1 MMRRGTALVL
11 FSAFLWGTTFP
22 ATRYG
27 LEQGNLEPYAFIY
40 FRFAIATMALLAYA
54 LPTKRVDWSLF
65 ADWRLVGL
73 GVFNALGYLLQ
84 YLAQDRTSASKTS
97 LLVNVNVLITALL
110 AFYLLKERIAPSTGL
125 GAVIGVA
132 GVVMLTSNGDL
143 SALRFSNSEFV
154 GDLMAFGTGIC
165 WTVYILTMKHYLT
178 QKPDA
183 DVIALTTVVFVTTL
197 FVLFPVALFT
207 DGLAYEGNW
216 NGVAALGYLSV
227 FPTVVALWA
236 YQVGLKS
243 TSAAVSSIMLLFET
257 VVAVTISVLFLN
269 ENLSGWTAAGA
280 VLILVATYLASRAPG
295 PDSAAQT
302 TPDAVDVGRAHKAET
317 DSTLK

>member
-1 MMRRGTALVL
+1 MRRGTALVL

-40 FRFAIATMALLAYA
+40 FRFAIATIALLAFA
-54 LPTKRVDWSLF
+54 LPARRVDWAMF
-65 ADWRLVGL
+65 GDWKLVGL
-73 GVFNALGYLLQ
+73 GLLNALGYLLQ

-110 AFYLLKERIAPSTGL
+110 AYYVLRERIAASTGF
-125 GAVIGVA
+125 GAVLGIV

-143 SALRFSNSEFV
+143 SSLRFSNTQFV
-154 GDLMAFGTGIC
+154 GDLMAFGTGVC
-165 WTVYILTMKHYLT
+165 WTVYILTMKQYLT
-178 QKPDA
+178 KRPDT
-183 DVIALTTVVFVTTL
+183 DVIAVTTVVFVTTL

-207 DGLAYEGNW
+207 DGLTYEGNW
-216 NGVAALGYLSV
+216 QGVAALGYLSV

-257 VVAVTISVLFLN
+257 VVAVTISVLFLE

-280 VLILVATYLASRAPG
+280 ALILVATYLASRAPAEQTIAT
-295 PDSAAQT
+295 PPEAA
-302 TPDAVDVGRAHKAET
+302 AVDEPSVQP
-317 DSTLK
+317 